1 MQHGDSDR
9 HQSYILLYVL
19 LLSDGPKGGEL
30 DRMVVRGVDE
40 EQQIDRSIVVL
51 LKKKTSKGM
60 KLFLSFFDDCNN
72 SITHRRPRGTNSNCS
87 SVAGAFH
94 QRRQ

>member
-51 LKKKTSKGM
+51 LKKNIKRNET
-60 KLFLSFFDDCNN
+60 FSFF
-72 SITHRRPRGTNSNCS
+72 
-87 SVAGAFH
+87 F
-94 QRRQ
+94 